1 MTIQYPN
8 DHRSC
13 SIPNLHHYFTIKI
26 LMHMQEQNLILDKLT
41 EIANKLDE
49 QNILQKTVLNL
60 SEAAKYLDISESH
73 LYKLTSTRQIPHFCP
88 QGKKLYFRREELDQ
102 WLQRNRQSSSDE
114 IDREATNYL
123 IKNKRR

>member
-1 MTIQYPN
+1 
-8 DHRSC
+8 
-13 SIPNLHHYFTIKI
+13 
-26 LMHMQEQNLILDKLT
+26 MQEQNLILDKLT

-73 LYKLTSTRQIPHFCP
+73 LYKLTSSRQIPHFCP

-123 IKNKRR
+123 IRNKRK